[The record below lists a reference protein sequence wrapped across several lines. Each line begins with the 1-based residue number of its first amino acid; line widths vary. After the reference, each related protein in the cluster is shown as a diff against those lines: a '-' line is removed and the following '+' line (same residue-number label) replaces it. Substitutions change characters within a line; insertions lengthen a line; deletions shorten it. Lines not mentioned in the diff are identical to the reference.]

1 MTKIL
6 LFGSQGQVGTE
17 LSYTLAN
24 IGELIKLDRTILD
37 LTNDDKIRQTIQE
50 IKPNIIV
57 NASAYTAVDK
67 AESEADLAYQINSI
81 VPKIIAE
88 ESAKIRAKFIHIST
102 DYVFDGKANTP
113 YLETDLTNPL
123 GVYGKSKLLG
133 EANIKNNSDNYII
146 LRTAW
151 VYGIYGQG
159 NFLKTMIRLGKEREQ
174 IKVVIDQVGC
184 PTYAED
190 IALIINKLITQF
202 SDEKNS
208 QKIYHFTNLGVCSW
222 YDFAVNIFKSAQKLG
237 YNLKIKEILPITTSE
252 YPTPAKR
259 PTYSVLST
267 KKISQDLDFIP
278 NYWQDSLT
286 KYFEKL
292 KMNHDEENKG

>member
-1 MTKIL
+1 

-17 LSYTLAN
+17 LSYTLPN
-24 IGELIKLDRTILD
+24 MGELIKLDRTLVD
-37 LTNDDKIRQTIQE
+37 LTNEEKIRQTIQE

-57 NASAYTAVDK
+57 NASAYTGVDK
-67 AESEADLAYQINSI
+67 AESESNLAYQINSI

-88 ESAKIRAKFIHIST
+88 ESNKIKAKFIHIST

-133 EANIKNNSDNYII
+133 EENIKNNNDDYII
-146 LRTAW
+146 VRTAW
-151 VYGIYGQG
+151 VYGVYGKG
-159 NFLKTMIRLGKEREQ
+159 NFVKTMIKLGQEREQ
-174 IKVVIDQVGC
+174 VKVVIDQVGC

-190 IALIINKLITQF
+190 IAIIINKLITQF
-202 SDEKNS
+202 YNEKNS
-208 QKIYHFTNLGVCSW
+208 QKTYHFTNLGVCSW
-222 YDFAVNIFKSAQKLG
+222 YDFAVNIFKYAKKLG
-237 YNLKIKEILPITTSE
+237 YNLKLKNISPINTSE

-259 PTYSVLST
+259 PAYSVLST
-267 KKISQDLDFIP
+267 KKISQDLDFMP

-286 KYFEKL
+286 KYFNKI
-292 KMNHDEENKG
+292 NINYDEENKG

>member
-17 LSYTLAN
+17 LTYTLPN
-24 IGELIKLDRTILD
+24 IGQLIKLDRTILD
-37 LTNDDKIRQTIQE
+37 LTNEDKIRQTIHE
-50 IKPNIIV
+50 IKPDIIV
-57 NASAYTAVDK
+57 NSAAYTAVDK
-67 AESEADLAYQINSI
+67 AESQPDLAYQINSI

-88 ESAKIRAKFIHIST
+88 ESDKINAKFIHIST
-102 DYVFDGKANTP
+102 DYVFDGKANIP

-133 EANIKNNSDNYII
+133 EENIKKFTDNYII

-151 VYGIYGQG
+151 VYGIYGKG
-159 NFLKTMIRLGKEREQ
+159 NFLKTMIKLGKEREQ

-184 PTYAED
+184 PTYGED
-190 IALIINKLITQF
+190 IALVINKLITQF
-202 SDEKNS
+202 YAEKNT

-237 YNLKIKEILPITTSE
+237 YDLKVKEILPINTSE
-252 YPTPAKR
+252 YPTLAKR
-259 PTYSVLST
+259 PAYSVLST

-278 NYWQDSLT
+278 TYWQDSLT
-286 KYFEKL
+286 KYFEK
-292 KMNHDEENKG
+292 KG

>member
-6 LFGSQGQVGTE
+6 LFGSQGQIGTE
-17 LSYTLAN
+17 LTYTLPPM
-24 IGELIKLDRTILD
+24 GELIKLDRTVVN
-37 LTNDDKIRQTIQE
+37 LTDNNKIRETIQE
-50 IKPNIIV
+50 IKPDVIV
-57 NASAYTAVDK
+57 NCAAYTAVDK
-67 AESEADLAYQINSI
+67 AESEPDLAYQINSI
-81 VPKIIAE
+81 APKIIAE
-88 ESAKIRAKFIHIST
+88 ESDKIKAKFIHIST
-102 DYVFDGKANTP
+102 DYVFDGKANIP

-133 EANIKNNSDNYII
+133 EENIKKITDNYII

-151 VYGIYGQG
+151 VYGIYGKG
-159 NFLKTMIRLGKEREQ
+159 NFLKTMIKLGKEREQ

-190 IALIINKLITQF
+190 IALVINNLITLF
-202 SDEKNS
+202 SQEKNT

-237 YNLKIKEILPITTSE
+237 YDLKVNEILPINTYE

-259 PTYSVLST
+259 PAYSVLSS

-278 NYWQDSLT
+278 PHWQDSLT
-286 KYFEKL
+286 KYFEKQ
-292 KMNHDEENKG
+292 G

>member
-1 MTKIL
+1 MIMTKIL

-17 LSYTLAN
+17 LTYTLPN
-24 IGELIKLDRTILD
+24 IGELIKLDRTLVD
-37 LTNDDKIRQTIQE
+37 LTNEDKIRQTIHK

-67 AESEADLAYQINSI
+67 AESQPDLAYQINSI

-133 EANIKNNSDNYII
+133 ETNIKNNSDNYII

-151 VYGIYGQG
+151 VYGIYGKG

-202 SDEKNS
+202 SDEKNT
-208 QKIYHFTNLGVCSW
+208 QKVYHFTNLGVCSW
-222 YDFAVNIFKSAQKLG
+222 YDFAVNIFKSAQKLD
-237 YNLKIKEILPITTSE
+237 YNLNVKEILPITTSE

-259 PTYSVLST
+259 PAYSVLST
-267 KKISQDLDFIP
+267 TKISQDLDFIP
-278 NYWQDSLT
+278 SYWQDSLA
-286 KYFEKL
+286 KYFHKTI
-292 KMNHDEENKG
+292 NNNQD